1 MTSVSVMEHGGPIG
15 IFKGQPDQTQ
25 GAAANKYC
33 SLPKSHEHTADS
45 YPGDDGRDA
54 NRPEA
59 TFEALLFQ
67 LFFVFLPM
75 LTYPSK
81 RHCKSCIFR
90 LYNFSNAKLYFY
102 TKVTYRKN
110 LFIYFSSFH
119 TWKSVFQK
127 KNLDPKLLLTE
138 NECKTNT
145 TPPRVI
151 LSLLLEERR
160 KEEGMVERRGPC
172 VKIKYRGRQR
182 TLFINRDG
190 EWWRCLPCQI
200 LTVSM
205 HRAHRAQDIM
215 TVLGA

>member
-33 SLPKSHEHTADS
+33 SLPKSHEHMADS

-110 LFIYFSSFH
+110 LFIYFSLPFILENLYSR
-119 TWKSVFQK
+119 K
-127 KNLDPKLLLTE
+127 K
-138 NECKTNT
+138 
-145 TPPRVI
+145 I
-151 LSLLLEERR
+151 LIQNFS
-160 KEEGMVERRGPC
+160 
-172 VKIKYRGRQR
+172 
-182 TLFINRDG
+182 
-190 EWWRCLPCQI
+190 
-200 LTVSM
+200 
-205 HRAHRAQDIM
+205 
-215 TVLGA
+215 

>member
-1 MTSVSVMEHGGPIG
+1 MAPVSVMEHGGPIG

-81 RHCKSCIFR
+81 RHCEKLNVPVNLASSVFIIFQTPSFISIR
-90 LYNFSNAKLYFY
+90 KLHIERIY
-102 TKVTYRKN
+102 
-110 LFIYFSSFH
+110 LFIFLFLSYLKICIPEK
-119 TWKSVFQK
+119 KSWSK
-127 KNLDPKLLLTE
+127 TSLNTE
-138 NECKTNT
+138 RMQN
-145 TPPRVI
+145 
-151 LSLLLEERR
+151 
-160 KEEGMVERRGPC
+160 
-172 VKIKYRGRQR
+172 
-182 TLFINRDG
+182 
-190 EWWRCLPCQI
+190 
-200 LTVSM
+200 
-205 HRAHRAQDIM
+205 
-215 TVLGA
+215 